1 MPLTASRTAGE
12 APTIDRNDST
22 RNILPCVPRRT
33 RPSPGTGVGL
43 TRAKPARSKA
53 MAAPRPG
60 LTQRLPMKPFKHWPL
75 LRLAP
80 LLQSDAVMISG
91 NIRLATP
98 HTAVHRVARR
108 FLEPVQDFLVLAIG
122 RRARHR

>member
-1 MPLTASRTAGE
+1 MCHAHLGPH
-12 APTIDRNDST
+12 
-22 RNILPCVPRRT
+22 
-33 RPSPGTGVGL
+33 PGRGWDY

-53 MAAPRPG
+53 MAAPGPG

-98 HTAVHRVARR
+98 HTAVHHVARR